1 MSLKFSMMLE
11 AIDRVTGPA
20 KRIQNSMKGI
30 GRQAKEMARDV
41 GRVGREAAQITRL
54 DRASRALVGAI
65 GAAGRAAKHFAGK
78 AGLGSWGDAAEL
90 AGFGIGRLAR
100 KVGGFA
106 LDAAKWAG
114 AAGIGA
120 VTLSIYDLL
129 GTASK
134 FEQFQI
140 TLENIEGSATKAKQS
155 MGWVQKFAADTP
167 FELDQV
173 MEAYVRLKSYGIDPL
188 DGSLRD
194 VGDASSG
201 MSKDLMSGVEALADA
216 MTGEYERLKEFGI
229 TASTK
234 GNVVALT
241 YRKAGKEFT
250 VQAQKGVAAAKAVS
264 GIWRELFGGMMQRQS
279 TTFAGIISN
288 LKDKWSGFLLLIA
301 QAGIFDKIKDKLQA
315 LLDRANT
322 LAQDGTLQRWA
333 QQISDWLEKAFDW
346 AVKFVTETNWSAVI
360 KDIKDVGEA
369 VKAVADLVLLVAR
382 NWDRVSDAAKTA
394 KIVINPIGA
403 AVDYVTGQ
411 PPAPPS
417 ALPPGGRPPAPPA
430 TTPRL
435 NRPSPLRKGVS
446 GYSREDFGAAP
457 PVKVGG
463 AVKVELIPPSGWSA
477 RTRDMKTDNPKV
489 PLMLQLGRS
498 MGGPK

>member
-1 MSLKFSMMLE
+1 MSLKFSMMLQ

-30 GRQAKEMARDV
+30 GRSAKDMARDV
-41 GRVGREAAQITRL
+41 GRVGREASQITRL
-54 DRASRALVGAI
+54 DRASRALAGAI

-90 AGFGIGRLAR
+90 AGYGVGRLAR
-100 KVGGFA
+100 TVGGFA
-106 LDAAKWAG
+106 LSAVKWAG

-120 VTLSIYDLL
+120 ATLSIYDLL

-140 TLENIEGSATKAKQS
+140 MLENMEGSATKAKQS
-155 MGWVQKFAADTP
+155 LAWVQKFAADTP

-194 VGDASSG
+194 VGDAASG
-201 MSKDLMSGVEALADA
+201 MSKDVMAGVEALADA

-234 GNVVALT
+234 GNMVALT

-264 GIWRELFGGMMQRQS
+264 GIWRTLFGGMMQRQS
-279 TTFAGIISN
+279 TTFAGLISN
-288 LKDKWSGFLLLIA
+288 LKDKWSGFLLMVA
-301 QAGIFDKIKDKLQA
+301 QAGVFDTVKGKLQQ
-315 LLDRANT
+315 LYDWVNK
-322 LAQDGTLQRWA
+322 LAEDGTLARWA
-333 QQISDWLEKAFDW
+333 KQISDWLEKAFNW
-346 AVKFVTETNWSAVI
+346 AVEFVKTTDW
-360 KDIKDVGEA
+360 KQVGQDLRDLAEA
-369 VKAVADLVLLVAR
+369 AKAVADAVLLISR
-382 NWDRVSDAAKTA
+382 NWNVVSSAARDAYM
-394 KIVINPIGA
+394 IMNPAGTVASFFTGGPAASPAPARSSPLQPGRGPLRPGA
-403 AVDYVTGQ
+403 SYSTGQ
-411 PPAPPS
+411 GP
-417 ALPPGGRPPAPPA
+417 LKGGAQ
-430 TTPRL
+430 
-435 NRPSPLRKGVS
+435 
-446 GYSREDFGAAP
+446 
-457 PVKVGG
+457 PVQVGG
-463 AVKVELIPPSGWSA
+463 SVKVELVAPQGWSA
-477 RTRDMKTDNPKV
+477 RTRDMQSNNPKV

-498 MGGPK
+498 MGAPQ

>member
-30 GRQAKEMARDV
+30 GRQAKDMARDV
-41 GRVGREAAQITRL
+41 GRVGREAAQITKL

-241 YRKAGKEFT
+241 YHKAGKEFT
-250 VQAQKGVAAAKAVS
+250 VQAQKGIAAAKAVS
-264 GIWRELFGGMMQRQS
+264 GIWSMLFGGMSQRQS
-279 TTFAGIISN
+279 TTFTGIISN
-288 LKDKWSGFLLLIA
+288 LRDKWNGFLLLVA
-301 QAGIFDKIKDKLQA
+301 QAGIFDKVKDQLQA
-315 LLDRANT
+315 LLDRLNT
-322 LAQDGTLQRWA
+322 LAADGSLQRWA
-333 QQISDWLEKAFDW
+333 KIVSDWLEKAFDW

-369 VKAVADLVLLVAR
+369 VKAVADFVLLIAR
-382 NWDRVSDAAKTA
+382 NWDRVSDAARTA
-394 KIVINPIGA
+394 AMVINPIGS
-403 AVDYVTGQ
+403 VIDYVTG
-411 PPAPPS
+411 PPAASPPPGRPPSPPS
-417 ALPPGGRPPAPPA
+417 AS
-430 TTPRL
+430 PRL
-435 NRPSPLRKGVS
+435 NRPSPLRKGSS

-463 AVKVELIPPSGWSA
+463 AVKVELIPPSGWGA
-477 RTRDMKTDNPKV
+477 RTRDMKADNPQV